1 MVDKCQAGMSNDD
14 KVKVFGINNKR
25 EKFVRFRLSSYI
37 CAIIITMKL

>member
-1 MVDKCQAGMSNDD
+1 MVDKCQAGMSIDD
-14 KVKVFGINNKR
+14 IVKAYRINNKR